1 MNNWLL
7 IGGIAV
13 LGGLFIWSEG
23 RLLNVFQGGRTDK
36 PRRSG
41 GLVFRIPG
49 GAPAPA
55 PAPAPR
61 SVDPGFYRDPYTY
74 DYGYGSGTIP
84 GIQGHRRYR

>member
-23 RLLNVFQGGRTDK
+23 RLLNVFQGGR
-36 PRRSG
+36 RASAS
-41 GLVFRIPG
+41 V
-49 GAPAPA
+49 PAPMPA
-55 PAPAPR
+55 PRSVDPGFYDPSPAPR

>member
-23 RLLNVFQGGRTDK
+23 RLLNVFQGGRRASASV
-36 PRRSG
+36 P
-41 GLVFRIPG
+41 VPV
-49 GAPAPA
+49 PAPA
-55 PAPAPR
+55 PSPYR
-61 SVDPGFYRDPYTY
+61 SGTVKPGVYQPFTLYDPYTY
-74 DYGYGSGTIP
+74 DYGFGSGTIP